1 MSRTTAYLS
10 AMVAV
15 GWTAL
20 VVATAQGAQGA
31 APVAGAGGG
40 DQQTRG
46 KALFVDKCSKCHQE
60 SLKGTAEYPPLIGDS
75 FFLNWDGYNA
85 NNLVEQIRT
94 TMPADDAGSL
104 PRDNYV
110 DIAAYI
116 LKMNGV
122 TLTADLPTD
131 ADGLKKV
138 TLKRDGK

>member
-1 MSRTTAYLS
+1 MSRTTTYLS
-10 AMVAV
+10 GVVAIA
-15 GWTAL
+15 WTAL
-20 VVATAQGAQGA
+20 VVTTAQGAQGA
-31 APVAGAGGG
+31 APTSGAGG

-60 SLKGTAEYPPLIGDS
+60 SLKGTGEYPPLVGDS

-104 PRDNYV
+104 PRENYV
-110 DIAAYI
+110 DITAYI

-138 TLKRDGK
+138 ILKRDGK